1 MKVGDLVKIK
11 NLHSWGQYG
20 LVVEIRTKDQVMG
33 QIHLL
38 TRDGFSTIP
47 HFKKDK
53 YMEVISESR

>member
-1 MKVGDLVKIK
+1 MKVGDLVRLK
-11 NLHSWGQYG
+11 NLRGWGQYG
-20 LVVEIRTKDQVMG
+20 LVVEIRTKGQVMG

-53 YMEVISESR
+53 YMEVISEKR